1 MQNLNNMKMR
11 AAFANNDRQHN
22 RMIEN
27 KLKSFHRA
35 LLYSYQAAW
44 IHKEGSLEGWVR
56 ALINP
61 DKVKFD
67 YDEKIISVDFLHKF
81 QPGSVFEWPKGS
93 GTRWIIYKQEL
104 SELAYFRGNV
114 RRCQLIEAIDPDTKE
129 KVKVWAAIRGPVETA
144 INTILKSNI
153 AADIPNY
160 SLEIYMPNTEQNRKL
175 FDRYMR
181 FTFAGKYWQVQVQ
194 DNISTPG
201 IIKIA
206 VLEDY
211 NCKGD
216 ELLVEVVNPN
226 PDQEPDEYQITGET
240 FVKPLTKQN
249 YQAIAPKKFTWSI
262 TLPASNQKELTDV
275 LEYQVL
281 DDGSLDV
288 TWIAMVSGS
297 YIVHYG
303 MLEKT
308 VVVESLF

>member
-262 TLPASNQKELTDV
+262 TLPASNQKELADV

-288 TWIAMVSGS
+288 TWTAMVSGS

>member
-160 SLEIYMPNTEQNRKL
+160 SLEIYMPDTEQNRKL

-262 TLPASNQKELTDV
+262 TLPASNQKELADV

-288 TWIAMVSGS
+288 TWTAMVSGS

>member
-81 QPGSVFEWPKGS
+81 QPGSVFEWPKDS

-129 KVKVWAAIRGPVETA
+129 KVKVWAAIRGPVETT

-262 TLPASNQKELTDV
+262 TLPASNQKELADV

-288 TWIAMVSGS
+288 TWTAMVSGS

>member
-114 RRCQLIEAIDPDTKE
+114 RRCQFIEAIDPDTKE
-129 KVKVWAAIRGPVETA
+129 KVKVWAAIRGPIETT

-262 TLPASNQKELTDV
+262 TLPASNQKELADV

-288 TWIAMVSGS
+288 TWTAMVSGS

>member
-129 KVKVWAAIRGPVETA
+129 KVKVWAAIRGPVETT

-181 FTFAGKYWQVQVQ
+181 FAFAGKYWQVQVQ

-262 TLPASNQKELTDV
+262 TLPASNQKELADV

-288 TWIAMVSGS
+288 TWTAMVSGS

>member
-201 IIKIA
+201 IIKVA
-206 VLEDY
+206 ALEDY

-216 ELLVEVVNPN
+216 ELLVEVVDPN

-262 TLPASNQKELTDV
+262 TLPASNQKELADV

-288 TWIAMVSGS
+288 TWVAMVSGS